1 MKTYYFKGILQHTGW
16 LKNASVTLN
25 SEGIITNIASFD
37 PTDTSLEIINGFA
50 LPGFQNAHSHA
61 FQYAMAGLA
70 EKHEVQGRKDD
81 FWGWREAMYQLALGV
96 DPDQMEAIATMVYS
110 ELVRNG
116 YTNVAEF
123 HYLHHDK
130 NGNRYAAPAEMGSR
144 LIAAA
149 KTAGIGITLIPIF
162 YQKGGFGIAPN
173 ERQRRFISPSID
185 DYLRL
190 LQASQDACKHYKHAK
205 IGMGVH
211 SLRGVEPGDIIEITK
226 VGPQVIP
233 FHLHVSE
240 QLQEVAD
247 AVDYLGKRP
256 VEWLLENID
265 MSDRYHLIHA
275 THITEDETIGIAK
288 SRAHVVLCPSTEGNL
303 GDGLFPLLNYQRHG
317 GNWSIGT
324 DSHIGLNPLEE
335 LRILDYGQRLV
346 SHQRA
351 TYVSS
356 QQNDSG
362 LYAITMA
369 SGSGKKA
376 MGNNV
381 IEFFKIG
388 ESLNA
393 VIIDASSPLITATS
407 LQNLT
412 STIVYAADASM
423 YLGTI
428 SHGELLPSSR
438 DSSKRSDIVDAFKAA
453 ITQLKNR

>member
-1 MKTYYFKGILQHTGW
+1 MKTYYFKGILQQAGW
-16 LKNASVTLN
+16 LKNASVTIN

-70 EKHEVQGRKDD
+70 EKHEVQGRQDD

-96 DPDQMEAIATMVYS
+96 DPDQMEVIATMLYS

-130 NGNRYAAPAEMGSR
+130 NGNRYADPAEMGGR

-162 YQKGGFGIAPN
+162 YQKGGFGLAPN
-173 ERQRRFISPSID
+173 ERQRRFISPSIE
-185 DYLRL
+185 DYLVL
-190 LQASQDACKHYKHAK
+190 LQASQDACKYYKLAK
-205 IGMGVH
+205 IGMGAH
-211 SLRGVEPGDIIEITK
+211 SLRGVEPKDILEITK
-226 VGPQVIP
+226 VGPQAIP

-265 MSDRYHLIHA
+265 LSDRYHLIHA

-303 GDGLFPLLNYQRHG
+303 GDGLFPLRNYQRHG

-335 LRILDYGQRLV
+335 LRILDYGQRLI

-351 TYVSS
+351 TYVSG

-362 LYAITMA
+362 LYALTMA
-369 SGSGKKA
+369 SGSGRQA

-381 IEFFKIG
+381 TEFFTIG
-388 ESLNA
+388 EYLNA
-393 VIIDASSPLITATS
+393 VIIDASSPLISATS
-407 LQNLT
+407 LKNLAA
-412 STIVYAADASM
+412 TIVYAADTSM
-423 YLGTI
+423 FLGTI
-428 SHGELLPSSR
+428 SHGALIPNSQ
-438 DSSKRSDIVDAFKAA
+438 DSSKRRDLVDTFTAA